1 MSGRW
6 IGLILLVL
14 FAGCATE
21 ANLQARMN
29 GLVGKSESDL
39 VARLGAPQHVDV
51 LQDGSRI
58 LVYTQMETTQQGAP
72 YQAPPARLTGGIYGG
87 NSGVMY
93 TPSASYSRPQ
103 GLASAEMV
111 SCTIAFRILG
121 DRIESWRSRGDNCVS
136 N

>member
-1 MSGRW
+1 MTCVSCGSVKPRAVW
-6 IGLILLVL
+6 KRYET
-14 FAGCATE
+14 ASRNAAC
-21 ANLQARMN
+21 
-29 GLVGKSESDL
+29 KSESDL
-39 VARLGAPQHVDV
+39 VARLGAPQHVNV